1 MSAVMSEYE
10 RELQSFRPDDEM
22 QGLEKTEQTKGYYF
36 IPTAAHGYL
45 VVPVSDKYAVLA
57 KKICSY
63 GYKGRLAYYLEED
76 CEAGDFLK
84 LIGGAA

>member
-1 MSAVMSEYE
+1 MNLMSEYE
-10 RELQSFRPDDEM
+10 KELQAFRPDDEM
-22 QGLEKTEQTKGYYF
+22 QGLEKPGNAKGYCF

-45 VVPVSDKYAVLA
+45 VVPTADQYAYLA

-84 LIGGAA
+84 LIGGAT